1 MEANQIL
8 KLGIP
13 KGSLEE
19 MTIELFRK
27 SGWKIST
34 TSRSYF
40 PSIDDDTIRCSLARP
55 QEMSRYVEMGT
66 LDVAIT
72 GKDWT
77 LENASDVQVICEMI
91 YSKTSFR
98 PTRWVLAVPQD
109 SPIKKIDDLK
119 RKRISSEM
127 VNFTKRYFAERN
139 IPVTVEFSWGATEA
153 KAAEG
158 LVDAIVEVTETGST
172 IRAHGLKIIHELM
185 ESCPQL
191 IANKQSWQ
199 DPWKREKIEQIRLLL
214 LGALSAENKARIKL
228 NVPESDLDKVI
239 QLIPSITAPT
249 IATLYQSASLK
260 GVKWY
265 SVESVIAEN
274 VVRDLIPQLIQN
286 GAVGIIE
293 YPLNKII

>member
-1 MEANQIL
+1 
-8 KLGIP
+8 
-13 KGSLEE
+13 
-19 MTIELFRK
+19 MTIELFKK

-40 PSIDDDTIRCSLARP
+40 PSIDDETIRCSLARP
-55 QEMSRYVEMGT
+55 QEMSRYVESGT

-77 LENASDVQVICEMI
+77 MENGSDVHVVCEMV

-109 SPIKKIDDLK
+109 SPIKKIEDLRGK
-119 RKRISSEM
+119 TISSEM
-127 VNFTKRYFAERN
+127 VNFTKRYFADRQIAVE
-139 IPVTVEFSWGATEA
+139 VEFSWGATEA

-191 IANKQSWQ
+191 IANKAAWQ
-199 DPWKREKIEQIRLLL
+199 DPWKKEKIEQIRLLL
-214 LGALSAENKARIKL
+214 QGALSAENRVGIKL
-228 NVPESDLDKVI
+228 NVAEADLEKVV

-249 IATLYQSASLK
+249 VATLHPSPALK
-260 GVKWY
+260 GVKWF
-265 SVESVIAEN
+265 SVESVLEEAK
-274 VVRDLIPQLIQN
+274 VRDLIPKLIQN

-293 YPLNKII
+293 YPLNKVV

>member
-1 MEANQIL
+1 MKADKEL

-34 TSRSYF
+34 SSRSYF
-40 PSIDDDTIRCSLARP
+40 PSIDDESLRCSLARP
-55 QEMSRYVEMGT
+55 QEMSRYVESGT

-72 GKDWT
+72 GRDWT
-77 LENASDVQVICEMI
+77 MENGSDVQLVCEMI

-109 SPIKKIDDLK
+109 SPMQKIEDL
-119 RKRISSEM
+119 RGKRISSEM
-127 VNFTKRYFAERN
+127 VNYTKRYFAERD
-139 IPVTVEFSWGATEA
+139 IPVEVEFSWGATEA

-191 IANKQSWQ
+191 IANQQAWQ
-199 DPWKREKIEQIRLLL
+199 DPWKREKIEQIKLLL
-214 LGALSAENKARIKL
+214 LGALSAENKVGIKL
-228 NVPESDLDKVI
+228 NVAEADLERVI
-239 QLIPSITAPT
+239 ELIPSITAPT
-249 IATLYQSASLK
+249 VATLHPSPSLK
-260 GVKWY
+260 GIKWF
-265 SVESVIAEN
+265 SVESVLEEAK
-274 VVRDLIPQLIQN
+274 VRDLIPLLIRN

-293 YPLNKII
+293 YPLNKVI